1 MSGPTTEA
9 PAAGF
14 EVRQPDYQGDLA
26 GLTRALRSGE
36 LAPARLDLRALVD
49 DAIAWFER
57 EADVDLDRASVALPQ
72 LAQVIELKLR
82 LLLPRPPRTDE
93 ADEEEDAAGEALEAV
108 ALLSELEDAIAF
120 LRRRR
125 AERAVVVPART
136 APPELPRPRRPT
148 TATPGELASLA
159 AGVRGGGY
167 FELAHERLSLDDAL
181 RRLRRALRR
190 AWRGTLRALVPTD
203 SWAERT
209 VLFSALLELIREG
222 RATARQ
228 EAPYADIEVESVGR

>member
-1 MSGPTTEA
+1 VAEPAVAEA
-9 PAAGF
+9 PAGF
-14 EVRQPDYQGDLA
+14 EVHQPGYRGDLA
-26 GLTRALRSGE
+26 GLARALRSGD
-36 LAPARLDLRALVD
+36 LAPAALDLRALVN

-57 EADVDLDRASVALPQ
+57 EAAVDLDRASVALPQ
-72 LAQVIELKLR
+72 IAQVIELKLR
-82 LLLPRPPRTDE
+82 LLLPRPPKTDE
-93 ADEEEDAAGEALEAV
+93 DEEFDEDAGEALEAI

-136 APPELPRPRRPT
+136 MPPDLPRPRRPT
-148 TATPGELASLA
+148 SATAGELATLA
-159 AGVRGGGY
+159 AGARGGGY
-167 FELAHERLSLDDAL
+167 FELAHDRLSLDDAL

-190 AWRGTLRALVPTD
+190 GVRGALRALVPTR

-228 EAPYADIEVESVGR
+228 EAPYADIEVESARR